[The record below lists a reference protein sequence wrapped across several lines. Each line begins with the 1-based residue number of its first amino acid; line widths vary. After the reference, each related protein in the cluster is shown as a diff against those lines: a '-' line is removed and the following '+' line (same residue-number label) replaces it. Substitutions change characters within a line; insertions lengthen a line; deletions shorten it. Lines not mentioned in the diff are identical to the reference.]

1 MKYFPNR
8 AAAALLAGLLCTSL
22 PAYAIS
28 CLIFPLS
35 CLKPHKKFGEE
46 MDAQVLD
53 VSSRKTEHYEVHCYS
68 GYGSADGCGPAQMG
82 WSSLN
87 NTKDIYIWFKVGDT
101 LYEGWHQNTGLIASL
116 AGYTPKRSEWVGK
129 SLKMRFY
136 DEKFLGIAG
145 VGAVFKRPDG
155 DDWRLTIV
163 QIYGPDGVPE
173 CKYGVQVCPPQAKI
187 DRGAREAQQLARIQ
201 KSGGKSAT
209 DVPPAPVEVPLAPP
223 PASPEPPPPT
233 PTTVAEPAPVTAPA
247 ETAPTADSAVPG
259 ETPPK

>member
-8 AAAALLAGLLCTSL
+8 AAAALLAGLLCVSL
-22 PAYAIS
+22 PAHAIS

-46 MDAQVLD
+46 IDAQVLD
-53 VSSRKTEHYEVHCYS
+53 ISATKTEHYEVNCYS
-68 GYGSADGCGPAQMG
+68 GYGSADGCGPVHQG
-82 WSSLN
+82 WSALN
-87 NTKDIYIWFKVGDT
+87 NSQDFYVWFKVGDT
-101 LYEGWHQNTGLIASL
+101 LYEGWHQNTGMIASMV
-116 AGYTPKRSEWVGK
+116 GYKPKRAEWVGK

-136 DEKFLGIAG
+136 DEKFLGIGG

-163 QIYGPDGVPE
+163 QIYGPDRVSE

-187 DRGAREAQQLARIQ
+187 DRSAREAEQLARIQ

-209 DVPPAPVEVPLAPP
+209 DVPPAPVDIPAAPP
-223 PASPEPPPPT
+223 S
-233 PTTVAEPAPVTAPA
+233 EPAPAAVADP
-247 ETAPTADSAVPG
+247 APTAAPVEPA
-259 ETPPK
+259 EATPK